1 MSKKKELVPKRRFK
15 EFENAPAW
23 KQRKLMN
30 LYKEGASGGTPNTS
44 KTEYYNGCIPFL
56 GISDITNSN
65 GYIHKTEKT
74 ITIEGLNNST
84 SWLVPSESISLAMYA
99 SVGKVAILKTNV
111 ATSQA
116 FYNMVFNDLTKRDFI
131 FQYLLKTEVENGWE
145 ENIST
150 GTQGNLNA
158 AKVKSF
164 KVNIP
169 ISSKEQ
175 RKISDFL
182 FNLDNLITRH
192 QRKLEKMKELKK
204 SYLSEMFPAEGERKP
219 KRRFAGFTDD
229 WEQRKLG
236 DVAQFSKGR
245 GYARNDLRPSG
256 KEIILYGSLYTA
268 YQTLITSS
276 NCFVHEKDNSVFSTG
291 KEIVV
296 PSSGETAEDIARA
309 SAVQKAG
316 IILGGDLNI
325 IHPIEEINP
334 IFLALEV
341 TNGSPKYELE
351 KMAQGKSV
359 VHIHNSD
366 LSEIVISYPDQL
378 EQKKIEVFFAE
389 IDSIITLHQ
398 RKLEKLKN
406 IKKAYL
412 NEMFP
417 RTERE

>member
-1 MSKKKELVPKRRFK
+1 M
-15 EFENAPAW
+15 
-23 KQRKLMN
+23 
-30 LYKEGASGGTPNTS
+30 
-44 KTEYYNGCIPFL
+44 
-56 GISDITNSN
+56 
-65 GYIHKTEKT
+65 
-74 ITIEGLNNST
+74 
-84 SWLVPSESISLAMYA
+84 
-99 SVGKVAILKTNV
+99 
-111 ATSQA
+111 
-116 FYNMVFNDLTKRDFI
+116 
-131 FQYLLKTEVENGWE
+131 
-145 ENIST
+145 
-150 GTQGNLNA
+150 
-158 AKVKSF
+158 
-164 KVNIP
+164 
-169 ISSKEQ
+169 
-175 RKISDFL
+175 
-182 FNLDNLITRH
+182 
-192 QRKLEKMKELKK
+192 
-204 SYLSEMFPAEGERKP
+204 
-219 KRRFAGFTDD
+219 
-229 WEQRKLG
+229 G